1 MANTRAFQNTTDGNL
16 RTSKSLD
23 RANLITG
30 ITTFETQQE
39 NGGNVDVKATH
50 LIVAKAARFAAAEL
64 IAPSKLITGSDTT
77 RGDFNSIAGSIGEVL
92 SDARIDNGFTDP
104 TDIADIPATVA
115 GVPTSWWLAD
125 ANQPAIELCYVQGH
139 GRAPRLR
146 SGVLGNGQYGFWYD
160 CSMASGVA
168 PVKRKS
174 VQRNNA

>member
-1 MANTRAFQNTTDGNL
+1 
-16 RTSKSLD
+16 
-23 RANLITG
+23 LITG
-30 ITTFETQQE
+30 LTAFETQQE
-39 NGGNVDVKATH
+39 NGVNIDVKATH

-64 IAPSKLITGSDTT
+64 IAPSKLITGENAT
-77 RGDFNSIAGSIGEVL
+77 RGDFNSIAGSISEVL

-104 TDIADIPATVA
+104 TDVSDSPAAIA

>member
-1 MANTRAFQNTTDGNL
+1 LTA
-16 RTSKSLD
+16 
-23 RANLITG
+23 
-30 ITTFETQQE
+30 FETQQE
-39 NGGNVDVKATH
+39 NGVNVDVKATH

-64 IAPSKLITGSDTT
+64 IAPSKLVSGNTT
-77 RGDFNSIAGSIGEVL
+77 AQSDFNSVAGSVNEVL

-104 TDIADIPATVA
+104 TDIADVPAAVA

-125 ANQPAIELCYVQGH
+125 ATQPAIELCYVQGH

-160 CSMASGVA
+160 CSMAAGVA